1 MPVVG
6 AMRLAWLDRY
16 QELSPRHR
24 RSGPAVIVA
33 ITGGESGTAQLL
45 ILSQVILSL
54 QLSFA
59 VFPLVMF
66 TSSKM
71 KMGEF
76 VNPTW
81 LKVLAY
87 LVATVI
93 ATLNVWLLFQT
104 VRIWLA

>member
-1 MPVVG
+1 M
-6 AMRLAWLDRY
+6 
-16 QELSPRHR
+16 
-24 RSGPAVIVA
+24 
-33 ITGGESGTAQLL
+33 
-45 ILSQVILSL
+45 ILSL

-66 TSSKM
+66 TSDRL

-87 LVATVI
+87 TVATVI
-93 ATLNVWLLFQT
+93 ASAQRVAA
-104 VRIWLA
+104 VPDDPGWLA